1 MFVFKDCIIKDFVPI
16 AIADMAFWLD
26 EVAKFVNDCAIIV
39 FEMTVWQ
46 LWVFFDERKICLGVD
61 LVLTHYVALAE
72 VCKRKK
78 FWDFSLSRKLL
89 LLENDLSL
97 LVNHITICVNKI
109 SPSIDLSSLPIPKF
123 TAA

>member
-1 MFVFKDCIIKDFVPI
+1 MFVFEDCIIKDFVLI
-16 AIADMAFWLD
+16 AITDMAFWLD
-26 EVAKFVNDCAIIV
+26 EVAEFVNDCAIIV

-61 LVLTHYVALAE
+61 LVLTHNVALAE
-72 VCKRKK
+72 VCERKQ
-78 FWDFSLSRKLL
+78 FWDFSLCRKLF
-89 LLENDLSL
+89 LLENDLPL
-97 LVNHITICVNKI
+97 LVDHITICVHQI